1 MSAAR
6 PASPA
11 PEQLVGDEYAYI
23 DSRLGLAFASSFG
36 AFSNCTRKP
45 PTRAYPM
52 RLTTLSSSIPASDD
66 RGRIER
72 RTLEGRLV
80 FHGQVHPDV
89 ATVTIRTPRDVR
101 TLVPSEG
108 FVLAVYDRPVPG
120 RRGHRDR
127 PFARRQ
133 GGHALALRRVTRGWA
148 WRRT

>member
-1 MSAAR
+1 
-6 PASPA
+6 
-11 PEQLVGDEYAYI
+11 V
-23 DSRLGLAFASSFG
+23 
-36 AFSNCTRKP
+36 FSNCRRKP

-89 ATVTIRTPRDVR
+89 ATVTLRTPRDVR

-108 FVLAVYDRPVPG
+108 FVLAVYDGQFPG
-120 RRGHRDR
+120 GEVTATARLRD
-127 PFARRQ
+127 
-133 GGHALALRRVTRGWA
+133 GKEVTRSLYVG
-148 WRRT
+148 